1 MCVIRF
7 IADILTE
14 LCSLGVE
21 VVACIERSCE
31 GANAK
36 DWIILGPEHETAQ
49 GLQRIEAQFASHGYD
64 PHRHDTYSFGC
75 TLSGIQS
82 FDYRGARRDSI
93 PGRSIVLHP
102 DEVHDGRAGTDAGFH
117 YRMLYV
123 EPRLIQ
129 AALGARA
136 TALPFIQGGISDD
149 PILSKTVAATLEDL
163 SRPLEPLEIDQ
174 MILDLSEAI
183 LRLDSSARSARK
195 RNETSLYS
203 QAVETAR
210 EFLEAEAV
218 RQVHS
223 SELEEITGLER
234 HELSRQ
240 FRRRLGTSP
249 YRYLTLRRLTHAR
262 EKIGHGE
269 ALGEV
274 AISCGFAD
282 QSHMTRAFGSAYG
295 MAPGRWRQLLDAA
308 NTYSK

>member
-1 MCVIRF
+1 MSC
-7 IADILTE
+7 L
-14 LCSLGVE
+14 
-21 VVACIERSCE
+21 ERSCAGE
-31 GANAK
+31 GAR
-36 DWIILGPEHETAQ
+36 DWILLGPEHEATQ
-49 GLQRIEAQFASHGYD
+49 GLQRIEAQFACHGYD

-75 TLSGIQS
+75 TLSGVQS
-82 FDYRGARRDSI
+82 FDYRGARRDCI

-102 DEVHDGRAGTDAGFH
+102 DEIHDGRAGTDAGFH

-123 EPRLIQ
+123 EPRLIRD
-129 AALGARA
+129 ALGARA
-136 TALPFIQGGISDD
+136 TALPFIRGGISDD
-149 PILSKTVAATLEDL
+149 RELSKTVAAALQDL
-163 SRPLEPLEIDQ
+163 SRPLESLEIDQ
-174 MILDLSEAI
+174 IVLDLSEAI
-183 LRLDSSARSARK
+183 LRLDSSAQSRRK
-195 RNETSLYS
+195 TNGHKLSG

-249 YRYLTLRRLTHAR
+249 YRYLTQRRLIQAR
-262 EKIGHGE
+262 LKIGKGE
-269 ALGEV
+269 ALNEV
-274 AISCGFAD
+274 ALSCGFAD

-308 NTYSK
+308 KTNST